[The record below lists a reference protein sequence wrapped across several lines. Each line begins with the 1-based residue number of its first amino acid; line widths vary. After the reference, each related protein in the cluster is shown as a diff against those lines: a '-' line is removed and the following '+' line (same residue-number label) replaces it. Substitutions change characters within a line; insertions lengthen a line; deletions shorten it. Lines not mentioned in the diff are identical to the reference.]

1 MKRILAA
8 LAAVLLVGSAH
19 AQRIYNQGELDA
31 MLAPIALQPDG
42 VVSQVLIASTYP
54 DQVAEAARWS
64 RANAHLSGDT
74 AVRAVQNE
82 PWDPA
87 VKALVAFPDLLL
99 RMDESPQWLRDLGEA
114 FVNQEV
120 QVMDTVQALRQRAQA
135 AGHLSSNDQYVV
147 YPQGEAIVVYPRT
160 HYVYVNYYDPY
171 VVYGPWWW
179 PYYRPVFWRPWAPRP
194 VLVAHGFF
202 YTKPD
207 WHRRHVHVVHKPVHV
222 HQHHVVPGKWQPQK
236 HVAARPYVRVPEAQ
250 RKPIVQSHN
259 MPAASGFSHQ
269 KRQFASPQHQP
280 QPRPQV
286 QGQPRPQAQ
295 AQQRPQAQ
303 AQPRPQVQGQPR
315 PEVRAQPRAE
325 ARSHPPAVQRQWG
338 QQSSPRMHNGNGS
351 AFRSQPGGG
360 GWRPRS

>member
-1 MKRILAA
+1 MLAA
-8 LAAVLLVGSAH
+8 LAAVLLVGAAH
-19 AQRIYNQGELDA
+19 AQRIYDQAELDA

-42 VVSQVLIASTYP
+42 VISQILIASTYP

-64 RANAHLSGDT
+64 RANPHLTGDF

-87 VKALVAFPDLLL
+87 VKALVAFPDLLA

-114 FVNQEV
+114 FLNQEV

-179 PYYRPVFWRPWAPRP
+179 PHYRPLLWRPWAPRP
-194 VLVAHGFF
+194 VFVAHGFF

-207 WHRRHVHVVHKPVHV
+207 WHRRHVYVVHKPVHV
-222 HQHHVVPGKWQPQK
+222 HQPHIVPGKWRPQK
-236 HVAARPYVRVPEAQ
+236 HVVAKPYVRVPESQ
-250 RKPIVQSHN
+250 RRPIVQSHT

-269 KRQFASPQHQP
+269 KREFVHKQQPP
-280 QPRPQV
+280 QPRPQA
-286 QGQPRPQAQ
+286 RSE
-295 AQQRPQAQ
+295 
-303 AQPRPQVQGQPR
+303 PRPQVRSEPR
-315 PEVRAQPRAE
+315 PQVRAEPRG
-325 ARSHPPAVQRQWG
+325 HPPVVQKQWG
-338 QQSSPRMHNGNGS
+338 HQPSRSQFGNGGGSRSQVGNGGGFRTQGGGGFRGNGNGN
-351 AFRSQPGGG
+351 GG
-360 GWRPRS
+360 GWRPRG